1 MAADNESDPAPPLP
15 SLPDVTGLDAGKD
28 QPGSRLTLP
37 EVHGLTPPGQPTTSD
52 VDVEFAQ
59 GGPDLSAAVSM
70 PDGPPPAPEPAPA
83 VPAPPPEAPSEQ
95 PSTRLAAGRMFG
107 GYELVAKIGQGGMG
121 EVYKARQ
128 VSLDRV
134 VAIKI
139 LSKALYDNDEFIKRF
154 EREAKAIARI
164 THPNIVGVYDFGQ
177 IDGLRFMVNEFVDGN
192 SLAKLI
198 SDRLILP
205 AAEVVPL
212 IVQCLAGLSH
222 VGSQGIVHR
231 DIKPDNILITKD
243 NVAKIADFGLAK
255 DVSRKDD
262 NTDLTAVGLAM
273 GTPAYMS
280 PEQCMGQ
287 KLDVRSDLYAFG
299 VTAWFALTGQKPF
312 IGNSSF
318 EVMTKQREHTPPQPH
333 EVVPGIPPTLSAVV
347 MRMLAKKAEDRY
359 ADAEAC
365 RQAWIDVGVQ
375 MGVFGRG
382 DPENRPRPTI
392 DLPALVPLPPPVQ
405 SPPPAEPQAVAPVTV
420 APTPADAP
428 PQSRT
433 GLSGRSAPGTESV
446 RGHGSE
452 RHGAGSDRQD
462 RAPRRAP
469 DSQTCPMCGNLNR
482 QDASVCGRCG
492 HVLREGNDAA
502 TMQQQEIEAQ
512 RLFETRRYGE
522 AAVLWAR
529 LADREQDKRARSVLR
544 SKEREARKQEHD
556 ARIAELRGKSS
567 AAVGRGDLR
576 GALTLL
582 EQGREM
588 HRDSAA
594 STTSSSVSD
603 VQLERDIASLRQ
615 RLAWRRR
622 AWQIILGLLV
632 IAAAVLAVVAVRQ
645 GWFGRTATRVALVT
659 PTAPGEQP
667 ALPITAPTAPV
678 DDDATKPDT
687 VPVSIPVSTPET
699 GGSP

>member
-1 MAADNESDPAPPLP
+1 MAAANDFDPAPALP
-15 SLPDVTGLDAGKD
+15 NLPDVTGLDAGKD
-28 QPGSRLTLP
+28 QPGSRLALP
-37 EVHGLTPPGQPTTSD
+37 DVHGLTPPGQLATGGI
-52 VDVEFAQ
+52 DVEFAAP
-59 GGPDLSAAVSM
+59 GPDLSAAVSL
-70 PDGPPPAPEPAPA
+70 PQDPPPPPEPAPA
-83 VPAPPPEAPSEQ
+83 VPAPPDSVMEQ
-95 PSTRLAAGRMFG
+95 PSIRLAAGRLFG
-107 GYELVAKIGQGGMG
+107 GYQLVAKIGQGGMG

-205 AAEVVPL
+205 PNEVVPL
-212 IVQCLAGLSH
+212 IVQCLAGLGY

-243 NVAKIADFGLAK
+243 NIAKIADFGLAK

-262 NTDLTAVGLAM
+262 HTDLTAVGLAM

-287 KLDVRSDLYAFG
+287 KLDVRSDLYAIG

-318 EVMTKQREHTPPQPH
+318 EVMTKQREFTPPLPH
-333 EVVPGIPPTLSAVV
+333 EVVPGIPHALSTVV
-347 MRMLAKKAEDRY
+347 MRMLAKKPEDRF

-375 MGVFGRG
+375 MGIFGRG
-382 DPENRPRPTI
+382 DPENRPRVT

-405 SPPPAEPQAVAPVTV
+405 SPLPAEPQAVAPVQV
-420 APTPADAP
+420 AQAGEQAA
-428 PQSRT
+428 R
-433 GLSGRSAPGTESV
+433 SGVARVGTESV
-446 RGHGSE
+446 RGAVSERHGTSSE
-452 RHGAGSDRQD
+452 RHGAAPAPGSD
-462 RAPRRAP
+462 RAPRKAP

-492 HVLREGNDAA
+492 HVLRESSDAA
-502 TMQQQEIEAQ
+502 TMQQQEVEAQ
-512 RLFETRRYGE
+512 RLFDSRRFGE
-522 AAVLWAR
+522 AATLWAR

-556 ARIAELRGKSS
+556 ARINDLRSKAG
-567 AAVGRGDLR
+567 AAIGRGDLH
-576 GALTLL
+576 GALAQL
-582 EQGREM
+582 EQGREL

-594 STTSSSVSD
+594 STTTSSLSD
-603 VQLERDIASLRQ
+603 VQLERDIVALRQ

-622 AWQIILGLLV
+622 AWQVSL
-632 IAAAVLAVVAVRQ
+632 AAVVVLLAVAALIAVRQ
-645 GWFGRTATRVALVT
+645 GWLGRRPAPAAPEAPAT
-659 PTAPGEQP
+659 PDP
-667 ALPITAPTAPV
+667 ALPAEAPAGG
-678 DDDATKPDT
+678 
-687 VPVSIPVSTPET
+687 TP
-699 GGSP
+699 

>member
-1 MAADNESDPAPPLP
+1 MAAANESDPAPDLP
-15 SLPDVTGLDAGKD
+15 SLPDVPGLDAGKD
-28 QPGSRLTLP
+28 QPGSRLALP
-37 EVHGLTPPGQPTTSD
+37 DVRGLTPPGQPATGD
-52 VDVEFAQ
+52 IGAEFAAPP
-59 GGPDLSAAVSM
+59 PDLSAAVSLP
-70 PDGPPPAPEPAPA
+70 PDVPPPPPEPAPA
-83 VPAPPPEAPSEQ
+83 VPPPPESTAATEQ
-95 PSTRLAAGRMFG
+95 PATRLAAGRMFG
-107 GYELVAKIGQGGMG
+107 GYQLVDKIGQGGMG

-177 IDGLRFMVNEFVDGN
+177 IDGLRFMVNEFVDGS

-198 SDRLILP
+198 SDRLLLP
-205 AAEVVPL
+205 PNEVVLL
-212 IVQCLAGLSH
+212 IVQCLAGLGH

-312 IGNSSF
+312 TGNSSF
-318 EVMTKQREHTPPQPH
+318 EVMTKQREHNPPQPH
-333 EVVPGIPPTLSAVV
+333 EVVPGIPHALSAVV
-347 MRMLAKKAEDRY
+347 MRMLAKKADDRY

-382 DPENRPRPTI
+382 DPETRARASATE
-392 DLPALVPLPPPVQ
+392 LPALVPLPPPVQ
-405 SPPPAEPQAVAPVTV
+405 SPQSPPAEAPAQPAPAQAGENAGAP
-420 APTPADAP
+420 
-428 PQSRT
+428 
-433 GLSGRSAPGTESV
+433 RSAARQSPATESV
-446 RGHGSE
+446 RGS
-452 RHGAGSDRQD
+452 GSDRHGPAPERPTSE
-462 RAPRRAP
+462 RAPRKAP

-482 QDASVCGRCG
+482 LDASVCTRCG
-492 HVLREGNDAA
+492 HVLRESSDAA
-502 TMQQQEIEAQ
+502 TMQQQEAEAQ
-512 RLFETRRYGE
+512 RLFEARRYGE

-556 ARIAELRGKSS
+556 ARINDLRAKSS

-576 GALTLL
+576 GALAIL
-582 EQGREM
+582 EQGREL

-594 STTSSSVSD
+594 STTSSSISD
-603 VQLERDIASLRQ
+603 VQLERDIVALRQ

-622 AWQIILGLLV
+622 AWQVGLAAVVVVLVV
-632 IAAAVLAVVAVRQ
+632 IAIVAVRQ
-645 GWFGRTATRVALVT
+645 GWLGKAPAT
-659 PTAPGEQP
+659 PP
-667 ALPITAPTAPV
+667 APV
-678 DDDATKPDT
+678 PA
-687 VPVSIPVSTPET
+687 VPEPAEPAPAAPPGGTP
-699 GGSP
+699 

>member
-1 MAADNESDPAPPLP
+1 MAPANESDPAPALP
-15 SLPDVTGLDAGKD
+15 SLPDVTGLDEGKD
-28 QPGSRLTLP
+28 QPEPGSRTTLP
-37 EVHGLTPPGQPTTSD
+37 DVHGLTPPGQPQSPGFTIGAEFSPGTPD
-52 VDVEFAQ
+52 V
-59 GGPDLSAAVSM
+59 SAAVSM
-70 PDGPPPAPEPAPA
+70 NDGPPPAPEPAPA
-83 VPAPPPEAPSEQ
+83 VPALPPEPTEQ
-95 PSTRLAAGRMFG
+95 PATRLFTGRMFG
-107 GYELVAKIGQGGMG
+107 GYQLEAKIGQGGMG

-139 LSKALYDNDEFIKRF
+139 LSKALYDNEEFIKRF

-198 SDRLILP
+198 SDRLLLP
-205 AAEVVPL
+205 APEVVPL
-212 IVQCLAGLSH
+212 IVQCLAGLGH
-222 VGSQGIVHR
+222 VSTHGIVHR

-287 KLDVRSDLYAFG
+287 KLDVRSDIYAFG

-318 EVMTKQREHTPPQPH
+318 EVMTKQREFVPPQPH
-333 EVVPGIPPTLSAVV
+333 EVVPGIPAALSAVV
-347 MRMLAKKAEDRY
+347 MRMLAKKPEDRFP
-359 ADAEAC
+359 DPEAC

-382 DPENRPRPTI
+382 DPENRPRQSQEMS
-392 DLPALVPLPPPVQ
+392 ALVPLPPAPHPASQIAEPVPAAVPVPVAEAGPAR
-405 SPPPAEPQAVAPVTV
+405 SSIGGRNAPAANPAGTDAVRNPAE
-420 APTPADAP
+420 
-428 PQSRT
+428 
-433 GLSGRSAPGTESV
+433 RS
-446 RGHGSE
+446 GSE
-452 RHGAGSDRQD
+452 R
-462 RAPRRAP
+462 APRKQS
-469 DSQTCPMCGNLNR
+469 DSRTCPMCGHLNR
-482 QDASVCGRCG
+482 PEAAVCGRCG
-492 HVLREGNDAA
+492 NVLKEGGDPA
-502 TMQQQEIEAQ
+502 TLQLQEV
-512 RLFETRRYGE
+512 E
-522 AAVLWAR
+522 AAKLFDQKRYAEAAAIFAR

-556 ARIAELRGKSS
+556 DRIGDLRGRAS
-567 AAVGRGDLR
+567 AAVARGDLR
-576 GALTLL
+576 GGLNLL
-582 EQGREM
+582 EQGREL

-603 VQLERDIASLRQ
+603 VQLERDIVLLRQ

-622 AWQIILGLLV
+622 ALQIGLAV
-632 IAAAVLAVVAVRQ
+632 AAVVLTVAALIAVRQ
-645 GWFGRTATRVALVT
+645 GWLG
-659 PTAPGEQP
+659 QP
-667 ALPITAPTAPV
+667 APTAPP
-678 DDDATKPDT
+678 AT
-687 VPVSIPVSTPET
+687 PVQTPVAPAV
-699 GGSP
+699 SP

>member
-1 MAADNESDPAPPLP
+1 MAAANESDPAPDLP
-15 SLPDVTGLDAGKD
+15 NLPDVTGLDEGKD
-28 QPGSRLTLP
+28 QPGSRLVLP
-37 EVHGLTPPGQPTTSD
+37 DVRGLTPPGQPATGD
-52 VDVEFAQ
+52 IGVEFAASA
-59 GGPDLSAAVSM
+59 PDLSAAVSI
-70 PDGPPPAPEPAPA
+70 PSEVPPPPPEPAPA
-83 VPAPPPEAPSEQ
+83 VPAPPEPLGEQ
-95 PSTRLAAGRMFG
+95 PVARLAPGRMFG
-107 GYELVAKIGQGGMG
+107 GYQLVDKIGQGGMG

-177 IDGLRFMVNEFVDGN
+177 IDGLRFMVNEFVDGS

-198 SDRLILP
+198 SDRLLLP
-205 AAEVVPL
+205 PNEVVLL
-212 IVQCLAGLSH
+212 IVQCLAGLGH
-222 VGSQGIVHR
+222 VGSQGIIHR

-262 NTDLTAVGLAM
+262 HTDLTAVGLAM

-287 KLDVRSDLYAFG
+287 KLDVRSDL
-299 VTAWFALTGQKPF
+299 TAWFALTGQKPF

-318 EVMTKQREHTPPQPH
+318 EVMTKQREHVPPQPH
-333 EVVPGIPPTLSAVV
+333 EVVPGIPPALSAVV
-347 MRMLAKKAEDRY
+347 MRMLAKKAEDRFS
-359 ADAEAC
+359 DAEAC

-382 DPENRPRPTI
+382 DPETRAKATSTE
-392 DLPALVPLPPPVQ
+392 LPALVPLPPPVQ
-405 SPPPAEPQAVAPVTV
+405 STQPVEAPVQPAPAQPAEGPGAPRSPARQA
-420 APTPADAP
+420 
-428 PQSRT
+428 
-433 GLSGRSAPGTESV
+433 GTESV
-446 RGHGSE
+446 RGPASD
-452 RHGAGSDRQD
+452 RHGPAPERSASE
-462 RAPRRAP
+462 RAPRKPP

-482 QDASVCGRCG
+482 QDASVCSRCG
-492 HVLREGNDAA
+492 HVLRAGSDAA
-502 TMQQQEIEAQ
+502 TMQQQEAEAQ
-512 RLFETRRYGE
+512 RLFEARRYGE

-556 ARIAELRGKSS
+556 ARINDLRAKSG
-567 AAVGRGDLR
+567 AAVARGDLR
-576 GALTLL
+576 GALAVL
-582 EQGREM
+582 EQGREL

-603 VQLERDIASLRQ
+603 VQLERDIVALRQ

-622 AWQIILGLLV
+622 AWQIGLGVVVLV
-632 IAAAVLAVVAVRQ
+632 LVVVAIVAVRQ
-645 GWFGRTATRVALVT
+645 GWLGKAPAAPAPG
-659 PTAPGEQP
+659 PTAPAEV
-667 ALPITAPTAPV
+667 LPGAAP
-678 DDDATKPDT
+678 
-687 VPVSIPVSTPET
+687 
-699 GGSP
+699 

>member
-1 MAADNESDPAPPLP
+1 MHPSGSPFHPAGLCMPVAEPTTGVTRPLMAAANESNLAPDLP
-15 SLPDVTGLDAGKD
+15 NLPDVPGLDAGKD
-28 QPGSRLTLP
+28 QPGSRLALP
-37 EVHGLTPPGQPTTSD
+37 DVHGLTPPGQPTTGNIGA
-52 VDVEFAQ
+52 EFAPAA
-59 GGPDLSAAVSM
+59 PDLSAAVSL
-70 PDGPPPAPEPAPA
+70 PVDGPPPPPEPAPA
-83 VPAPPPEAPSEQ
+83 VPAPPGPATSEQ
-95 PSTRLAAGRMFG
+95 PATRLAAGRMFG
-107 GYELVAKIGQGGMG
+107 GYQLVDKIGQGGMG

-177 IDGLRFMVNEFVDGN
+177 IDGLRFMVNEYVDGC

-198 SDRLILP
+198 SDRLLLP
-205 AAEVVPL
+205 PNEVVLL
-212 IVQCLAGLSH
+212 IVQCLDGLGH

-280 PEQCMGQ
+280 PEQCMGR

-299 VTAWFALTGQKPF
+299 VTAWYALTGQKPF

-318 EVMTKQREHTPPQPH
+318 EVMTKQREHVPPLPH
-333 EVVPGIPPTLSAVV
+333 EVVPGIPPALSAVV
-347 MRMLAKKAEDRY
+347 MRMLAKQADDRFS
-359 ADAEAC
+359 DAEAC

-382 DPENRPRPTI
+382 DPETRARVTAAE
-392 DLPALVPLPPPVQ
+392 LPALVPLPPPVQ
-405 SPPPAEPQAVAPVTV
+405 SQQQ
-420 APTPADAP
+420 PADAQP
-428 PQSRT
+428 AHGQPAEHASQARSTRQAT
-433 GLSGRSAPGTESV
+433 GTDSV
-446 RGHGSE
+446 RGAVPGSE
-452 RHGAGSDRQD
+452 RHGHPPERTGSE
-462 RAPRRAP
+462 RAPRKAP

-482 QDASVCGRCG
+482 HDASVCSRCG
-492 HVLREGNDAA
+492 HVLREGSDAA
-502 TMQQQEIEAQ
+502 TIHLQEAEAQ
-512 RLFETRRYGE
+512 RLFEGRRYGE

-529 LADREQDKRARSVLR
+529 LADREQDKRTRSVLR

-556 ARIAELRGKSS
+556 SRIGDLRTRSG
-567 AAVGRGDLR
+567 AAVARGDLR
-576 GALTLL
+576 GALAIL
-582 EQGREM
+582 EQGREL

-603 VQLERDIASLRQ
+603 VQLERDIVGLRQ

-622 AWQIILGLLV
+622 ARQIG
-632 IAAAVLAVVAVRQ
+632 IAAIIVVLAVLAVVAVRQ
-645 GWFGRTATRVALVT
+645 GWLGKPPATTTL
-659 PTAPGEQP
+659 PAPH
-667 ALPITAPTAPV
+667 AAPE
-678 DDDATKPDT
+678 
-687 VPVSIPVSTPET
+687 SS
-699 GGSP
+699 GGGP

>member
-1 MAADNESDPAPPLP
+1 MAAANESDLAPDLP
-15 SLPDVTGLDAGKD
+15 NLPDVPGLDAGKD
-28 QPGSRLTLP
+28 QPGSRLALP
-37 EVHGLTPPGQPTTSD
+37 DVRGLTPPGQPATGNIGA
-52 VDVEFAQ
+52 EFAPAA
-59 GGPDLSAAVSM
+59 PDLSAAVSLP
-70 PDGPPPAPEPAPA
+70 PDVPPPPPEPAPA
-83 VPAPPPEAPSEQ
+83 VPAPPESTASEQ
-95 PSTRLAAGRMFG
+95 PATRLAAGRMFG
-107 GYELVAKIGQGGMG
+107 GYQLVDKIGQGGMG

-177 IDGLRFMVNEFVDGN
+177 IDGLRFMVNEFVDGS

-205 AAEVVPL
+205 PNEVVLL
-212 IVQCLAGLSH
+212 IVQCLAGLGH

-312 IGNSSF
+312 TGNSSF
-318 EVMTKQREHTPPQPH
+318 EVMTKQREHVPPLPH
-333 EVVPGIPPTLSAVV
+333 EVVPGIPPALSAVV
-347 MRMLAKKAEDRY
+347 MRMLAKKAEDRFS
-359 ADAEAC
+359 DAEAC

-382 DPENRPRPTI
+382 DPETRARVSASE
-392 DLPALVPLPPPVQ
+392 LPALVPLPPPVQ
-405 SPPPAEPQAVAPVTV
+405 SQLQQPAEAPPAPPPQAGQSAEHPAQARNP
-420 APTPADAP
+420 
-428 PQSRT
+428 SRQ
-433 GLSGRSAPGTESV
+433 APGTESV
-446 RGHGSE
+446 RSPGPGSDRHGSPPEKTGSE
-452 RHGAGSDRQD
+452 R
-462 RAPRRAP
+462 APRKAP

-482 QDASVCGRCG
+482 QDASVCSRCG
-492 HVLREGNDAA
+492 HVLRESSDAA

-512 RLFETRRYGE
+512 RLFEARRYGE

-556 ARIAELRGKSS
+556 ARIGDLRAKSG
-567 AAVGRGDLR
+567 AAVARGDLR
-576 GALTLL
+576 GALTVL
-582 EQGREM
+582 EQGREL

-603 VQLERDIASLRQ
+603 VQLERDIVGLRQ

-622 AWQIILGLLV
+622 AWQIG
-632 IAAAVLAVVAVRQ
+632 IAAIVVVLAVLAVVAVRQ
-645 GWFGRTATRVALVT
+645 GWLGKPPAAPAVPTPVAPET
-659 PTAPGEQP
+659 PGLPPAPG
-667 ALPITAPTAPV
+667 
-678 DDDATKPDT
+678 
-687 VPVSIPVSTPET
+687 
-699 GGSP
+699 GGP